1 MREIFSLVFMI
12 FFLSSLS
19 CGGQEKVSYLDFPDG
34 LSWDFGRAREEGG
47 ELVHTYRFTN
57 TGKDTVTIANI
68 NVFCKCT
75 RAVASART
83 FPPGESGGI
92 RVSFSPYGY
101 PGKITKSVRVTLA
114 PKSDFLL
121 TFTADI
127 IPRQKPVEEEYP
139 VLLRSSGLRF
149 DKTSFNFSWMTAGQ
163 SKSMILKCT
172 NTSSVPRSI
181 EVADRRGS
189 GLLDI
194 WCPGVIRPGEKAE
207 LVLTYRP
214 DSTLADV
221 GFQRDS
227 FSLAVAGQFESIPV
241 DAQVAVVEVF
251 PGQDKDVPVPGL
263 SISNSYLN
271 LHDIPACSPD
281 RTLPY
286 TVRNIGKAPLTIR
299 DVDCPDGI
307 TCSLRQGTVVEPGC
321 TVQFVLTVRF
331 SAFPEGKF
339 FETVRVLSN
348 DPARPV
354 KSLLLAARIVSPLPA
369 SDTSS
374 HSSAP

>member
-19 CGGQEKVSYLDFPDG
+19 CGGQEKVSCLDFPDG

-47 ELVHTYRFTN
+47 ELVHSYRFTN
-57 TGKDTVTIANI
+57 ASRDTVTIVNI

-75 RAVASART
+75 RAAASART
-83 FPPGESGGI
+83 FLPGESGEI
-92 RVSFSPYGY
+92 RVGFSPYGY
-101 PGKITKSVRVTLA
+101 PGKISKSIRVTTE

-139 VLLRSSGLRF
+139 ILLPCGLRF
-149 DKTSFNFSWMTAGQ
+149 DRTSFNFAWMTAGQ
-163 SKSMILKCT
+163 SKSMTLKCT
-172 NTSSVPRSI
+172 NTSSVPRSM

-194 WCPGVIRPGEKAE
+194 WCPGVVRPGEKAE

-214 DSTLADV
+214 DSTLSDV
-221 GFQRDS
+221 GFQRDT

-251 PGQDKDVPVPGL
+251 PGQDKHVPVPGL

-271 LHDIPACSPD
+271 LHDIPADSPD

-299 DVDCPDGI
+299 SVDCPDGI
-307 TCSLRQGTVVEPGC
+307 SCSLRQGTVVEPGR

-354 KSLLLAARIVSPLPA
+354 KSLLLAARIVSPSPA

>member
-1 MREIFSLVFMI
+1 MN
-12 FFLSSLS
+12 

-221 GFQRDS
+221 GFQRDT

-271 LHDIPACSPD
+271 LHDIPAGSPD

-348 DPARPV
+348 DPVRPV
-354 KSLLLAARIVSPLPA
+354 KSLLLTAKIAARS
-369 SDTSS
+369 SDRG
-374 HSSAP
+374 HSAEKP